1 MADADDLTSTQAHE
15 GDPAHLPGGGTPPRA
30 AAAA

>member
-1 MADADDLTSTQAHE
+1 MADADDLTSTQAHDGE
-15 GDPAHLPGGGTPPRA
+15 PARFPRGGTPPRA